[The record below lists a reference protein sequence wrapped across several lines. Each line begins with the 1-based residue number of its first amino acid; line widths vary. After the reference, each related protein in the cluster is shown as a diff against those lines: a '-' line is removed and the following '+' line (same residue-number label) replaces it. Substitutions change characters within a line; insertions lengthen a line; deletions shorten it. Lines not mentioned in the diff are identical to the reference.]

1 MVGVVSPST
10 ASVVRV
16 ATPVGHCIS
25 GPFVDGVD
33 DGVGR
38 TFWEP
43 ARPTTHG

>member
-1 MVGVVSPST
+1 MVGVVSPSI
-10 ASVVRV
+10 AAVVRV

-25 GPFVDGVD
+25 VPFDGVD

-38 TFWEP
+38 TVWEP